1 VDILLVDDSRVM
13 RQLVRRTLRQAGY
26 DVNKLAEA
34 DNGKEAL
41 DKLQGFKPDLVLCDW
56 NMPVMDGHELLVR
69 LRQTGNHVPFGF
81 VTSESTP
88 EIRAKAAGSGALF
101 LLTKPFTSE
110 DLRRVLSEGGLQ
122 PQGDAVAVHEEV
134 ASVRMRFDHRLLSQ
148 LLSTL
153 VHVPVKIQPGPKLS
167 PAITPCVSV
176 TWVDDAGALRYA
188 AFCELPLAAAL
199 GAALGLR
206 PAATVA
212 EMIRTRTV
220 SEPLRPDVREVF
232 NVLSRTYNDCG
243 SVHVRLSDIS
253 FPPTPSL
260 APARKLE
267 TKSTRLD
274 YAVQLQNYGTG
285 KLTFVS
291 ADPNFIAER

>member
-34 DNGKEAL
+34 DNGRDALEKLKE
-41 DKLQGFKPDLVLCDW
+41 FRPDLVLCDW
-56 NMPVMDGHELLVR
+56 NMPVMDGHELLTR
-69 LRQTGNHVPFGF
+69 LRQSGNRVPFGF

-101 LLTKPFTSE
+101 LLTKPFTSD

-122 PQGDAVAVHEEV
+122 PASGAVAVPEEV
-134 ASVRMRFDHRLLSQ
+134 AHVRMRFDHQLLSQ
-148 LLSTL
+148 MLGTL

-167 PAITPCVSV
+167 PAITPCIST
-176 TWVDDAGALRYA
+176 TWIDDTGALRYA

-206 PAATVA
+206 PASTVA
-212 EMIRTRTV
+212 EMVRSRTV

-232 NVLSRTYNDCG
+232 NVLSRTFNDCG
-243 SVHVRLSDIS
+243 SVHVRLSEIS

-260 APARKLE
+260 AIARKLE
-267 TKSTRLD
+267 TKGARMD
-274 YAVQLQNYGTG
+274 YTVTLQNYGAG

-291 ADPNFIAER
+291 NGPEFIAER